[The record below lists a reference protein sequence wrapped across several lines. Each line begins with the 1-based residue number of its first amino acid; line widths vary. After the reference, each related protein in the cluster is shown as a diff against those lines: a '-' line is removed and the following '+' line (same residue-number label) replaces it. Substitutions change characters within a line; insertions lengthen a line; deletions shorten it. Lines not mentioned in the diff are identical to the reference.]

1 MTSHYDII
9 VIGGGHAGCEAALA
23 AARSGM
29 RTCLVTMNLQTIAQM
44 SCNPAVG
51 GLAKGQLVKEIDALG
66 GEMARVTDASTLQFR
81 MLNRSK
87 GPAVWSPRAQCD
99 RGLYARSMRRVL
111 EEQKNLDL
119 KQNMVVDFIVKGG
132 RLSEVVCQTGQ
143 RFECRAAVLCPGTFL
158 NGLIHI
164 GDFQIPAGRIGEGP
178 SLLLS
183 ENLVK
188 QDFEMGRLKT
198 GTPPRLDGRTIDY
211 ARVETQPGDGR
222 IIPFSRATKLQYN
235 KQLSCYLTFTN
246 EKTHDIIRNGL
257 AKSPLF
263 AGVIKGRG
271 PRYCPSIED
280 KIVRFADKERH
291 QIFLEPEGWD
301 THEFYMNGFSS
312 SLPEDIQFAALQT
325 VQGLEHC
332 EMMRPGYAVEYDFFP
347 AHQIHY
353 SLETKPIEGLFFAGQ
368 INGTTGYEEA
378 AAQGLI
384 AGINAVKKIQGEEP
398 LILRRDE
405 AYIGVLIDDL
415 ITKTPV
421 EPYRMFTSRAE
432 HRLLLRQ
439 DNADLRLTEIG
450 RKLGLVG
457 DAQYEQYEQKKHL
470 LSEIKTFLA
479 EAKVEELAE
488 SGLLAD
494 PNVKGLRFSALL
506 KRPEV
511 TLAELLETR
520 KELEPIKGILSDED
534 LLAGIEMDVKYA
546 GYIHRENVR
555 AEQMKNLEGM
565 KLPPDIDYHAITTI
579 SYEAREKLSRF
590 RPQTLGQAG
599 RIDGVRPV
607 DCSALLIHLKK
618 SSYSPPI
625 PGPFPTK

>member
-23 AARSGM
+23 SARSGI

-66 GEMARVTDASTLQFR
+66 GEMARVTDAATLQFR

-99 RGLYARSMRRVL
+99 RSLYARTMRKTL
-111 EEQKNLDL
+111 EAQPNLDL
-119 KQNMVVDFIVKGG
+119 KQNMVVDFVVKGG
-132 RLSEVVCQTGQ
+132 RLTEAVCQTGQ

-158 NGLIHI
+158 NGLIHM
-164 GDFQIPAGRIGEGP
+164 GDIQLPAGRIGEGP
-178 SLLLS
+178 SLVLS
-183 ENLVK
+183 ENLVRK
-188 QDFEMGRLKT
+188 DFEMGRLKT

-211 ARVETQPGDGR
+211 ARVEHQPGDGR
-222 IIPFSRATKLQYN
+222 IIPFSRATKLQYK
-235 KQLSCYLTFTN
+235 KQLQCYLTFTN
-246 EKTHDIIRNGL
+246 SNTHDIIRNGL
-257 AKSPLF
+257 SKSPLF

-280 KIVRFADKERH
+280 KVVRFADKERH

-301 THEFYMNGFSS
+301 TFEFYMNGFSS
-312 SLPEDIQFAALQT
+312 SLPEEIQYEALQT

-353 SLETKPIEGLFFAGQ
+353 SLETKPVEGLFFAGQ

-378 AAQGLI
+378 AAQGFI
-384 AGINAVKKIQGEEP
+384 AGVNAVKKLKGEEP

-432 HRLLLRQ
+432 YRLLLRQ

-470 LSEIKTFLA
+470 LNEIKTFLA

-488 SGLLAD
+488 SGILAD
-494 PNVKGLRFSALL
+494 PGIKGLRFSALL

-520 KELEPIKGILSDED
+520 RELEPIKGVLSDED
-534 LLAGIEMDVKYA
+534 LLAGIEMDVKYE
-546 GYIHRENVR
+546 GYIRRENVR

-565 KLPPDIDYHAITTI
+565 KLAADIDYHTITTI
-579 SYEAREKLSRF
+579 SHEAREKLSRF

-607 DCSALLIHLKK
+607 DCSALLIYLKK
-618 SSYSPPI
+618 RPPLSPP
-625 PGPFPTK
+625 